1 MRLDVAQEPRQQLQR
16 GLART
21 AVFVAAFCAV
31 PGIAAL
37 FG

>member
-21 AVFVAAFCAV
+21 VVFVAAFCAI
-31 PGIAAL
+31 PGVAAL

>member
-1 MRLDVAQEPRQQLQR
+1 MRLYVAQEPRQQLQR

-21 AVFVAAFCAV
+21 AAFVAVFCAI
-31 PGIAAL
+31 PGVAAL

>member
-21 AVFVAAFCAV
+21 AAFVALFCAI
-31 PGIAAL
+31 PGVAAL